1 MLFLYSFLR
10 SFFELYLYSECKD
23 NNKKGDGRI
32 EMGDGKIGMGDGRI
46 EMGDGKIEMGEVGCA
61 ITLHSTSPFSIL
73 PSPFFTAL
81 LLS

>member
-32 EMGDGKIGMGDGRI
+32 EMGDGRI